1 MSTAMS
7 GYTRRIRVAEGV
19 AGGEVTMR
27 ANGAEVYPG
36 HVVTCTGQT
45 WPDVALPDLA
55 NDSAFGIAG
64 CNLDQDIDTVYADNA
79 EFTVYLC
86 GSGAIVYGYHKG
98 DPNSGD
104 IVAGDIL
111 CAYGITATGSVF
123 PLSSALQDMGVADPT
138 NTVIATAIKHIL
150 AIVGRAMETQASVSA
165 AKPIK
170 IMLSV

>member
-7 GYTRRIRVAEGV
+7 GYTRRILVAKGV
-19 AGGEVTMR
+19 PGGEVTMR

-45 WPDVALPDLA
+45 WPDVALPDTA
-55 NDSAFGIAG
+55 IDSAFGIAG
-64 CNLDQDIDTVYADNA
+64 LNANADVGTVYADNA
-79 EFTVYLC
+79 EFPVYLC

-123 PLSSALQDMGVADPT
+123 PLSSALQDITGDTT
-138 NTVIATAIKHIL
+138 NTVLSTVIKHIL
-150 AIVGRAMETQASVSA
+150 AIVGRAMETQASVAA